1 MDAVLDTLIIGFP
14 YFISHF
20 GLTLI
25 MLGGV
30 SIFMIKSLRI
40 MSSNWCEKAINRRQ
54 FRWQRQF
61 WASRYRLR
69 NV

>member
-25 MLGGV
+25 MLG
-30 SIFMIKSLRI
+30 
-40 MSSNWCEKAINRRQ
+40 CEHH
-54 FRWQRQF
+54 
-61 WASRYRLR
+61 YL
-69 NV
+69 